1 LEFSYYPGCSLE
13 SSAKEYNQSAI
24 SVAKALG
31 ITFNEIED
39 WVCCGATSAHS
50 TNHKLSYALPALNI
64 ALAQKDGNDIVV
76 PCASCYS
83 RLKKT
88 DLLLKNNLEERK
100 EIEDIAEFKYE
111 GKLGIMSILELFAKK
126 IPKEEL
132 KNRMK
137 KNLSGLRLACY
148 YGCLTVRPAEI
159 CFENPEN
166 PDSMDNIVKAIGADP
181 VRWSYKTEC
190 CGASLSLTATSTV
203 NKMVARIVD
212 MAAEAGANAIVT
224 ACPLC
229 QMNLEVRRS
238 ESSSNMPVFYFTE
251 LIALALGIPECK
263 DWFAKHIVD
272 PRELLKSLSLI

>member
-1 LEFSYYPGCSLE
+1 MEFSYYPGCSLE
-13 SSAKEYNQSAI
+13 SSAKEYNQSAMA
-24 SVAKALG
+24 VAKALG
-31 ITFNEIED
+31 ITLNEIED

-50 TNHKLSYALPALNI
+50 TNHKLSYALPAINI
-64 ALAQKDGNDIVV
+64 SLAQNAGNDIVV

-88 DLLLKNNLEERK
+88 DLLLRNNPEERK
-100 EIEDIAEFKYE
+100 EIEDIADFNYE
-111 GKLGIMSILELFAKK
+111 GKLEIVSVLELFAKK
-126 IPKEEL
+126 LPKEEL
-132 KNRMK
+132 KSKVK
-137 KNLSGLRLACY
+137 KNLSGLKLACY
-148 YGCLTVRPAEI
+148 YGCLTVRPPEI

-166 PDSMDNIVKAIGADP
+166 PDSMDTVMKAIGAEP

-190 CGASLSLTATSTV
+190 CGASLSLTATGTV

-229 QMNLEVRRS
+229 QMNLEVRRN
-238 ESSSNMPVFYFTE
+238 ESNSNMPVFYFTE

-272 PRELLKSLSLI
+272 PRQLLKSLSLI